1 MTEVQVFS
9 RLGTFYSHLNNI
21 FAIMTEVQ
29 VFSDLE
35 LFTHEPNLTTN
46 YIMGREYPAPKPSMD
61 TPWKKIEKILSV
73 GFSDT

>member
-1 MTEVQVFS
+1 
-9 RLGTFYSHLNNI
+9 
-21 FAIMTEVQ
+21 MTEVQ